1 MTPVKPPSGNFRFR
15 VVGGGLQLRIE
26 SVEDLKNILNLDEA
40 LWAMTSVDI
49 DYLRFDRKF
58 LEFIDS
64 DHDGQIRSDEVKA
77 AVKFTL
83 DHFKEFSGVISGSSK
98 LTAAAINRE
107 IPGGEETAKCA
118 ALLLKN
124 LALPEDAGLT
134 ADNIRNDKSIS
145 CFAIRNGDGVICAD
159 SELSEEL
166 LRQINMIAASG
177 RKSPDRSGKD
187 GVSLADVESFEAAV
201 AGRAALIAAAK
212 DDPAIMVYG
221 EKTAEVYALFKECE
235 GLIDSFFLNS
245 AAGSFLASD
254 PERPVK
260 KELSADLVVSGNV
273 RQVWKVRRRRCRRRE
288 RDWISASR

>member
-15 VVGGGLQLRIE
+15 VVGGGVQLRIE

-118 ALLLKN
+118 A
-124 LALPEDAGLT
+124 
-134 ADNIRNDKSIS
+134 
-145 CFAIRNGDGVICAD
+145 
-159 SELSEEL
+159 
-166 LRQINMIAASG
+166 M
-177 RKSPDRSGKD
+177 
-187 GVSLADVESFEAAV
+187 
-201 AGRAALIAAAK
+201 
-212 DDPAIMVYG
+212 
-221 EKTAEVYALFKECE
+221 
-235 GLIDSFFLNS
+235 
-245 AAGSFLASD
+245 
-254 PERPVK
+254 
-260 KELSADLVVSGNV
+260 
-273 RQVWKVRRRRCRRRE
+273 
-288 RDWISASR
+288 